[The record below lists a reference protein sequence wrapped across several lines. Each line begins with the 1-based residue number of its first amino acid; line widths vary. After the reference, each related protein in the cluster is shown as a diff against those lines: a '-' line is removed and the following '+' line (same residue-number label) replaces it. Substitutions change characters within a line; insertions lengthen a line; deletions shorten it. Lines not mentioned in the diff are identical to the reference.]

1 MARVSAVIVAA
12 CMVVI
17 CASFGVA
24 LYLVF
29 GMAPTAAL
37 VGGIAALTGLALCSI
52 VARGRSGTVKS
63 TQMQDL
69 SRGVA
74 DLARQVIEL
83 GRRVAAMETKVAD
96 AVAHAEAA
104 VAGTEPLTSEIGE
117 IGSLIKQLA
126 EQVNAHDLALQTRS
140 IPRREPPAGDSGRD
154 RATTGPAAPRLA
166 TVSPT
171 PKPVPAQRERIG
183 GAGQCWVYRPRPR
196 CCGRRRPR
204 RHRGQSSRVLSASD
218 RDAAAAQGTLLRSA
232 RAGANRRRTNSS
244 PRVNSCRQRPLPV

>member
-29 GMAPTAAL
+29 GMAPTGAL

-63 TQMQDL
+63 TQVQDL
-69 SRGVA
+69 SRGIA

-96 AVAHAEAA
+96 AVTRADAA

-117 IGSLIKQLA
+117 IGNLIKLLA
-126 EQVNAHDLALQTRS
+126 EQVNAHDLALQSRS
-140 IPRREPPAGDSGRD
+140 IPNREPAPPDFGRD
-154 RATTGPAAPRLA
+154 RATTGPAAPRVA
-166 TVSPT
+166 TISPGT
-171 PKPVPAQRERIG
+171 KPVPAQHRESEEPAVAAF
-183 GAGQCWVYRPRPR
+183 AGLARDAAVAVVRDAIEGNRV
-196 CCGRRRPR
+196 
-204 RHRGQSSRVLSASD
+204 RVLSSSD

-232 RAGANRRRTNSS
+232 RAGTNRRERT
-244 PRVNSCRQRPLPV
+244 PRLR